1 MLEHTCAFLCAWLS
15 LRSDP
20 LPPLLKTLRWLPGAL
35 ASMAPSLYSHSEIHA
50 LSAEAPSISASYA
63 QIAAS
68 LHLYALGLFWG
79 VFFVFFFFFFFFQ
92 FLAALHST
100 GDLNSP
106 SRSNPYALRWEH
118 SLKTTGLPGK
128 SWIAKLWSQN
138 DTHQGASLPSASS
151 HGPTGLLV
159 WILLCLYLSPE
170 TQDLAHTTRFLTSL
184 IPPSA
189 SKLLVSQASPLLGS
203 LP

>member
-1 MLEHTCAFLCAWLS
+1 MSTPARSCAPGSHSDLTLCLLCSKPSVGSPVPWPPWPHPSIATVKFTHCPQRPQAFLLLM
-15 LRSDP
+15 LRL
-20 LPPLLKTLRWLPGAL
+20 LPPCI
-35 ASMAPSLYSHSEIHA
+35 SMLWVCF
-50 LSAEAPSISASYA
+50 
-63 QIAAS
+63 
-68 LHLYALGLFWG
+68 GG
-79 VFFVFFFFFFFFQ
+79 FFLFFFLFCFFQ
-92 FLAALHST
+92 FLGALHST

>member
-68 LHLYALGLFWG
+68 LHLYALGLF
-79 VFFVFFFFFFFFQ
+79 VCLFVCLFQ

-106 SRSNPYALRWEH
+106 SRSTPYALRWEH